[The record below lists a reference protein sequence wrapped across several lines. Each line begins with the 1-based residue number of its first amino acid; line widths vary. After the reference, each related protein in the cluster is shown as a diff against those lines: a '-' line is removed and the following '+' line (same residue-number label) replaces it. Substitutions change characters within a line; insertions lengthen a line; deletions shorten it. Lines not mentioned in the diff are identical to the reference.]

1 MILAAAGGGKRPAHR
16 SLLRS
21 GAVAPG
27 GIAAKASN
35 RGPVRHRGRRRRL
48 VEGREFTSA
57 IHHLAADNRQLGRNI
72 GDLILR
78 TGEVVA
84 VGNDQVGERASV
96 VFPTP
101 DVPTTTIRIRPRLR
115 LPRPMP
121 G

>member
-35 RGPVRHRGRRRRL
+35 WGPVWHRGRRRRL

-84 VGNDQVGERASV
+84 VGNDQVGELADLDPALFAALSS
-96 VFPTP
+96 
-101 DVPTTTIRIRPRLR
+101 
-115 LPRPMP
+115 
-121 G
+121 